1 LESAAL
7 WRSGVRREREGTGMP
22 EKPLSTEAIGT
33 LVWLLDSSG
42 IDRSRYRVLNRL
54 RAVRDSDQFE
64 SLPDALREKV
74 RQIIADADR

>member
-1 LESAAL
+1 
-7 WRSGVRREREGTGMP
+7 VTREGEGGGTPGR
-22 EKPLSTEAIGT
+22 PLSTEAIGT

-42 IDRSRYRVLNRL
+42 IDRRRYGVLNRL